1 MLAQKGIPLHET
13 IEKKDG
19 AFVKDIPI
27 NDLKNR
33 YMLIKGATHVQIHE
47 ETGAGKINIVVRIL
61 LFTFFSIRCYYAW
74 KVLS

>member
-19 AFVKDIPI
+19 AYVKDIPI

-33 YMLIKGATHVQIHE
+33 YMLIKGATHTQIHE
-47 ETGAGKINIVVRIL
+47 ETGAGKTGIL
-61 LFTFFSIRCYYAW
+61 LFCRV
-74 KVLS
+74 VLFIICI